1 MLAFVLMMAVH
12 FHVHAQLVILEQHVK
27 SLHVALHHVSIKEP
41 AVMLVTRSYV
51 HVNLVTLVLNVKLPH
66 VRAHR
71 V

>member
-1 MLAFVLMMAVH
+1 MLVFVLMLAVH

-41 AVMLVTRSYV
+41 AVMLGIRLYV
-51 HVNLVTLVLNVKLPH
+51 HVNLVTLVLNVKLLH
-66 VRAHR
+66 VRVHR

>member
-1 MLAFVLMMAVH
+1 MLVFVLMLAVH

-27 SLHVALHHVSIKEP
+27 SLRAALLHVLIKEP
-41 AVMLVTRSYV
+41 VLMLVIRSYV
-51 HVNLVTLVLNVKLPH
+51 LVNLVTLVLNVKLLH